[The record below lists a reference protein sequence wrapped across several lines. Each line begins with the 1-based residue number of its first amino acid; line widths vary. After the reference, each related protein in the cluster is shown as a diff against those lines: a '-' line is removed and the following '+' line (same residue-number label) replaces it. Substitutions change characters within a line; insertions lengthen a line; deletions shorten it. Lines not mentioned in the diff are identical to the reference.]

1 MYQKAMI
8 IIPVF
13 EKITA
18 FNININ
24 MKIAHKKKKSQFYV

>member
-18 FNININ
+18 FNIN
-24 MKIAHKKKKSQFYV
+24 MKIAHKKLQFYV